1 VRKLFEL
8 LGVLMVMQGAGGII
22 DQLGGRL
29 WHGLFAINWSGW
41 FTGYEIFANGI
52 LAVLG
57 MALIVAVTRGV
68 SGHRE

>member
-1 VRKLFEL
+1 VVM
-8 LGVLMVMQGAGGII
+8 VLQGTGGII

-29 WHGLFAINWSGW
+29 WLGLFAINRSGW

-57 MALIVAVTRGV
+57 TVLIVAVTRGA

>member
-1 VRKLFEL
+1 MRKLFEL
-8 LGVLMVMQGAGGII
+8 LGVLMVIQGAGGII

-29 WHGLFAINWSGW
+29 WYGLFAINWSGW